1 MHNLPNLTKIPL
13 DYNNTNLFAH
23 KHYGIFL
30 QVLKVFIDIRKNTNL
45 LNALLLKNSCRIPEN
60 HGNIYQQLLY

>member
-1 MHNLPNLTKIPL
+1 MHNPPNLTKIPL

-30 QVLKVFIDIRKNTNL
+30 QVLKVFIDIRKNT
-45 LNALLLKNSCRIPEN
+45 KT
-60 HGNIYQQLLY
+60 Y